1 MAMTETKEALLAL
14 AMVGKLVVDRC
25 KDGVDMSDAVAV
37 GTALLADEKLKAAVE
52 AGVKGA
58 DKIDDEIKAASLADY
73 LTLAAEVVP
82 ALVAVVNSKA

>member
-25 KDGVDMSDAVAV
+25 KDGVDMSDAIAV
-37 GTALLADEKLKAAVE
+37 GTALLTDAKLKVAVE
-52 AGVKGA
+52 AGIKNA
-58 DKIDDEIKAASLADY
+58 DLIDDEIANAKLADY

-82 ALVAVVNSKA
+82 ALVAVVNAK